1 MNIFTFA
8 TDVIRNITIVDAGAA
23 FMAGTLVYFAAWGWQ
38 SLMARLDEQPQL
50 TAEQAE
56 TAETTHEE
64 FNSAAPAAIVTGL
77 AFALLL
83 AIVIGVA
90 VWQMTVR

>member
-23 FMAGTLVYFAAWGWQ
+23 FMAGTLVYFASWAWQ

-83 AIVIGVA
+83 AIVAGVA

>member
-8 TDVIRNITIVDAGAA
+8 ADVIRNITIVDVGAA
-23 FMAGTLVYFAAWGWQ
+23 FMAGTLVFFAAWAWQ
-38 SLMARLDEQPQL
+38 SLMARVDQQPQL

-77 AFALLL
+77 AFAFVF

-90 VWQMTVR
+90 VWQMALR